1 MTNYEKIMK
10 EMTPE
15 EYADN
20 TTEVIDSY
28 ETDTGYVT
36 IHGNYIVPSDI
47 YIESKNRQDV
57 IDVVVKWL
65 KRLMN
70 K

>member
-28 ETDTGYVT
+28 ETATGYVT
-36 IHGNYIVPSDI
+36 VYGNYIVPDNI
-47 YIESKNRQDV
+47 YVESENRQDV

-65 KRLMN
+65 KEEIDE
-70 K
+70 